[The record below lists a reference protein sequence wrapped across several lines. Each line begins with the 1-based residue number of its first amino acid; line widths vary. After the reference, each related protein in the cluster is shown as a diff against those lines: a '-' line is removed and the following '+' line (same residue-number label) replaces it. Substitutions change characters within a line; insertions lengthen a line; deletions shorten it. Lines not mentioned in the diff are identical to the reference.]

1 MYTEMRVIM
10 LDFRIEIFLTVCQT
24 MNFTTAAKQLNI
36 TQPAVSQHIHF
47 LEEQYD
53 TSLFVY
59 RNKQLF
65 LTHSGEILY
74 THLLTMKNDEKAIK
88 EELKSKFYGIETL
101 SIGVTMTI
109 GEYAIVDKLADFL
122 IQHPEINIH
131 LHYGN
136 TLQLLKLLEKGQISM
151 AIVEGNYPKEN
162 YSHKKYST
170 EDYIAVCAASHNF
183 MTGHP
188 TTIND
193 LVCERLLVREEGS
206 GTRNILEQSLLAR
219 GFRISDF
226 IHYTEIENMHTII
239 GLLKKDCGISFLYKI
254 AVEQELK
261 SGSLKEIPLDDFK
274 MQHDFDIIWEK
285 HSIYT
290 DKYLSICEEFL

>member
-1 MYTEMRVIM
+1 M
-10 LDFRIEIFLTVCQT
+10 LDFRTETFLTVCQT
-24 MNFTTAAKQLNI
+24 MNFTAAAKQLHI

-47 LEEQYD
+47 LEEQYH

-65 LTHSGEILY
+65 LTSSGEILRK
-74 THLLTMKNDEKAIK
+74 HLLTMKNDEKAIQ
-88 EELKSKFYGIETL
+88 EELKSNSSGIETL

-109 GEYAIVDKLADFL
+109 GEYAIVDKLANFL
-122 IQHPEINIH
+122 LHHPEINLH

-136 TLQLLKLLEKGQISM
+136 TFQLLKLLNSGQIHM
-151 AIVEGNYPKEN
+151 AIVEGNYPKKS

-170 EDYIAVCAASHNF
+170 EDYIAVCAASHHF
-183 MTGHP
+183 MTSSPH
-188 TTIND
+188 TMHD
-193 LVCERLLVREEGS
+193 LVEERLLVREKGS
-206 GTRNILEQSLLAR
+206 GTRNILEQSLLAH
-219 GFRISDF
+219 GLQIHDF

-254 AVEQELK
+254 AVENELK
-261 SGSLKEIPLDDFK
+261 SGILKEIPLNDFK

-285 HSIYT
+285 HSIYA
-290 DKYLSICEEFL
+290 DKYLSICEEFLGGELT

>member
-1 MYTEMRVIM
+1 M
-10 LDFRIEIFLTVCQT
+10 LDYRTETFLTVCQT
-24 MNFTTAAKQLNI
+24 MNFTAAARQLNI

-47 LEEQYD
+47 LEEQYN
-53 TSLFVY
+53 TSLFIY

-65 LTHSGEILY
+65 LTHSGEILRK
-74 THLLTMKNDEKAIK
+74 HLLTMKNDEKAVM
-88 EELKSKFYGIETL
+88 EELKSNFSGMETL

-109 GEYAIVDKLADFL
+109 GEYAIVDKLANFL

-136 TLQLLKLLEKGQISM
+136 TFQLLKLLDNGQISM

-170 EDYIAVCAASHNF
+170 EDYIAVCAASHHF
-183 MTGHP
+183 MADHP
-188 TTIND
+188 HTIND

-206 GTRNILEQSLLAR
+206 GTRNILEQSLIAHGL
-219 GFRISDF
+219 RISDF
-226 IHYTEIENMHTII
+226 IHYTEVENMHTII

-254 AVEQELK
+254 AVENELK
-261 SGSLKEIPLDDFK
+261 SGILTEISLDDFK

-290 DKYLSICEEFL
+290 DKYLSICEEFI